1 MGESRVKK
9 SILNA
14 KVNGIFY
21 FLTLAVSFVSRKV
34 FLANLGDEFI
44 GLTGT
49 LNNFLSFLSL
59 SEMGIGTAIAFNLY
73 SPLQQGNREKVSEL
87 ISLIGYFFQ
96 KVGIFVGVSALGLS
110 FFFPLIFADTQL
122 PYLLIF
128 VTFYSQVCSALITY
142 LINYRQIVLAA
153 DQRNYVVAGYTQSLF
168 LLKILVQMI
177 LVYIYQNLYVWV
189 LLEFL
194 LSWLAGIAL
203 NFRINVNYPW
213 LHVDLKRGKELMKR
227 YPEVLRSSKQ
237 VFAHSLK
244 DFAVNR
250 CDQLLVFLYV
260 SLDMVAHY
268 GNYLLI
274 ITKSVGA
281 FNAISGSMGAS
292 IGHLVAEGDHRK
304 IMKVFWEL
312 MTMQLLI
319 AGMLS
324 FGFSFFISPF
334 IGLWLGERYILS
346 TTILAL
352 LVVSN
357 FLAKSLET
365 IKSFN
370 HAYGHYAD
378 VWSVWIEGGLF
389 LGVTLCLAPFWGI
402 AGVLIGRISSL
413 VFDLLWK
420 PYYLFSA
427 GLRVPTHIF
436 WSGFLRNVSA
446 FLVSFF
452 LVYLLYCQLDIQ
464 ITSWGSW
471 IFNAV
476 SFTGCFVTFY
486 LLALLAWGW
495 GAKDLLLR
503 IPVFRNIFRK
513 GL

>member
-1 MGESRVKK
+1 
-9 SILNA
+9 
-14 KVNGIFY
+14 
-21 FLTLAVSFVSRKV
+21 
-34 FLANLGDEFI
+34 
-44 GLTGT
+44 
-49 LNNFLSFLSL
+49 
-59 SEMGIGTAIAFNLY
+59 
-73 SPLQQGNREKVSEL
+73 
-87 ISLIGYFFQ
+87 
-96 KVGIFVGVSALGLS
+96 
-110 FFFPLIFADTQL
+110 
-122 PYLLIF
+122 
-128 VTFYSQVCSALITY
+128 
-142 LINYRQIVLAA
+142 
-153 DQRNYVVAGYTQSLF
+153 
-168 LLKILVQMI
+168 MI

-194 LSWLAGIAL
+194 FSWLACIAL
-203 NFRINVNYPW
+203 NWRINVNYPW

-292 IGHLVAEGDHRK
+292 IGNLVAEGDHRK